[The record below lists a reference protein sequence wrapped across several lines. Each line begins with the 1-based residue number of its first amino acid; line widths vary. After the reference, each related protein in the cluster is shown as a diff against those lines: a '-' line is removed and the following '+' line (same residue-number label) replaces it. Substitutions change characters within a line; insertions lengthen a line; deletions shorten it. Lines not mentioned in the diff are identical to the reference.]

1 MFPRP
6 PHFAHTILLA
16 NDGTSGGGRI
26 SFSSSNHFPP
36 SEPSVT
42 TKPVTFPPGRG
53 KLATKPLPT
62 GSACRSKSVPS
73 ASSAAGLRAR
83 WLRRQRRHASL
94 RQVATSRFTPSRRI
108 TMAGGRSQHA
118 LWPLLGPSLGSP
130 ILRGAT
136 VRAAGSHMRNERAIG
151 LWSYNC
157 CRLRPNCEALLLEG
171 PSIPGA
177 GPDHP
182 SVTVSIGTNLGA
194 LQTNR
199 PSPSPVRL
207 SLGGCSLR
215 FGRTSVWFLRAPHWC
230 RRRAGEATAPPYQ
243 PDTSTRRTTGVATSI
258 AKAIATSRC
267 TPRLRMLP
275 NVIGSPGGFLGFWLT
290 KVLLKH
296 LTNIQH
302 PLSSGLN

>member
-1 MFPRP
+1 M
-6 PHFAHTILLA
+6 
-16 NDGTSGGGRI
+16 
-26 SFSSSNHFPP
+26 
-36 SEPSVT
+36 
-42 TKPVTFPPGRG
+42 
-53 KLATKPLPT
+53 
-62 GSACRSKSVPS
+62 PS
-73 ASSAAGLRAR
+73 ASSPAGLRAR

-151 LWSYNC
+151 LWSSNC

-171 PSIPGA
+171 PSISGA

-207 SLGGCSLR
+207 SLGGCSLQ
-215 FGRTSVWFLRAPHWC
+215 FGRNVSVVPAGAALVQKTCGRSHRTSVSARYF
-230 RRRAGEATAPPYQ
+230 
-243 PDTSTRRTTGVATSI
+243 DTSNNGRGDKHREGNSHEPLHAEIAHVAQRHWL
-258 AKAIATSRC
+258 AGWV
-267 TPRLRMLP
+267 L
-275 NVIGSPGGFLGFWLT
+275 GFLANESAPQT
-290 KVLLKH
+290 
-296 LTNIQH
+296 
-302 PLSSGLN
+302 PDEYPAPA